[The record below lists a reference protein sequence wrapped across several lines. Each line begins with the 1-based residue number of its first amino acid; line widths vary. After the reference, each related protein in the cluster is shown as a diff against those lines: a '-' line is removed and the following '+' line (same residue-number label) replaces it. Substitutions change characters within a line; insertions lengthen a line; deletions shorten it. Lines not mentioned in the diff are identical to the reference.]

1 MNEQEWL
8 TAEQVA
14 EILRVSLR
22 HAYRYGEDGKIVTRK
37 AGRRIQFSRA
47 SVEEL
52 AAELNVDIKPPTR
65 LQKTD
70 LLPASELLEYLKQV
84 QDQLNTALLSI
95 GRLQGQLDQRLLP
108 EDEQNLKQRITELE
122 QEREAIEA
130 ERIAL
135 QAEVERLK
143 RPWWRRLIGD

>member
-1 MNEQEWL
+1 MEEQEWL

-52 AAELNVDIKPPTR
+52 AAELNVEIKPPAR
-65 LQKTD
+65 PQKTD

-130 ERIAL
+130 ERSAL

-143 RPWWRRLIGD
+143 RPWWKRLIGD

>member
-1 MNEQEWL
+1 MEDQEWL

-14 EILRVSLR
+14 AILRVSLR

-47 SVEEL
+47 SVEAL
-52 AAELNVDIKPPTR
+52 AAELNVEIKPLARPA
-65 LQKTD
+65 KTD

-108 EDEQNLKQRITELE
+108 EDEQKLKERIMEME

-130 ERIAL
+130 ERTAL

-143 RPWWRRLIGD
+143 RPWWKRMFGE